1 VVMHFENKLKKEA
14 EALMSVIDKA
24 MKH

>member
-1 VVMHFENKLKKEA
+1 MHFENKLKKEA